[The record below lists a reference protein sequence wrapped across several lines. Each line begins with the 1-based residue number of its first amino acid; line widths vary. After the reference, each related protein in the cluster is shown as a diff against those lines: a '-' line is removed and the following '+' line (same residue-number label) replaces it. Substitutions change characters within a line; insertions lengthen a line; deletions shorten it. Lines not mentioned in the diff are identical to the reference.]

1 MKLGFDEVVLMCPL
15 IGFDAV
21 VVNSSS
27 KELISFK
34 GKVIDESKNMLQ
46 IESEGIVKKI
56 PKKGN
61 IFQICEGAKC
71 TKVYGSEIL
80 YRPEEKA
87 KNAKI

>member
-1 MKLGFDEVVLMCPL
+1 MKLGFDEIVLMCPL
-15 IGFDAV
+15 IGFEAE

-27 KELISFK
+27 KKFMGLK

-46 IESEGIVKKI
+46 IESNGMIKRI

-61 IFQICEGAKC
+61 LFQICEGARC
-71 TKVYGSEIL
+71 TKVYGKEIL